1 MDSMNHAPTTGTEAV
16 QARQAKGEV
25 ELIDVLIVLA
35 KHKRIVIGFPL
46 IAGIVAAI
54 VSMCLPSIY
63 SSTTRMLPPQQ
74 AQSSTAALLSQLG
87 GVAGLAAGMTGIKNP
102 NDLYVGMLK
111 SRTVADNI
119 IEKFNLKD
127 AYKAK
132 LFEDARLAL
141 ETNTSITSGKD
152 GLITVT
158 VEDRDPKRVALLANA
173 YVDELSKLTKKL
185 ALSEAAQ
192 RRMFYEGQLE
202 QAKNNLAA
210 AELKLR
216 NALDTHGV
224 TSVDSESKAVVEMGA
239 RLRAQI
245 SAKEIQLNSMSAFV
259 TANNP
264 EYQRAEEELNSLRA
278 ELAKLENGRGGQTPA
293 GVANANQS
301 GLENIQVLRDVKYYQ
316 MLYEILA
323 KQYEAARLDEAK
335 DPTLIQVLDRAAE
348 PERRSKPK
356 RTVIVLLSAAMA
368 LFAGIGLAFLVEAR
382 NKLVRESGSAE
393 KLRRLRAYI
402 GLKNR

>member
-1 MDSMNHAPTTGTEAV
+1 MDSMNLAPKTGIEAI
-16 QARQAKGEV
+16 QERQPKGEI
-25 ELIDVLIVLA
+25 ELLDALIVLA
-35 KHKRIVIGFPL
+35 KHKRSVIGFPL
-46 IAGIVAAI
+46 IAGIIAAVI
-54 VSMCLPSIY
+54 SMCLPNVY

-87 GVAGLAAGMTGIKNP
+87 GVAGLAAGAAGIKNP
-102 NDLYVGMLK
+102 NELYVGMLK
-111 SRTVADNI
+111 SRTVADDI
-119 IEKFNLKD
+119 IAKFNLKD

-141 ETNTSITSGKD
+141 EANTSITSGKD

-158 VEDRDPKRVALLANA
+158 VEDKDPKRAALLANA

-202 QAKNNLAA
+202 KAKNSLAA

-259 TANNP
+259 TTNHP
-264 EYQRAEEELNSLRA
+264 EYQRAQEELSSLRA
-278 ELAKLENGRGGQTPA
+278 ELAKLENGRGSETVGD
-293 GVANANQS
+293 VANENQS
-301 GLENIQVLRDVKYYQ
+301 GLENIKVLRDVKYYQ
-316 MLYEILA
+316 MLYETLA
-323 KQYEAARLDEAK
+323 KQYEAARLDESK

-356 RTVIVLLSAAMA
+356 RRVIVLLSAAMA
-368 LFAGIGLAFLVEAR
+368 LFVGIGFAFLTEKR
-382 NKLVRESGSAE
+382 NQLVREPRNAE
-393 KLRRLRAYI
+393 KLRRLKAYI